1 MNTDVTNPTQERV
14 SLLPDGPGFRLL
26 NMFREEG
33 HMPQWEEALMPV
45 VEMTLGAFYMLRG
58 VEDAW
63 VQREIISGEAFS
75 AFVHRLL
82 TLAEDDEAYARLISV
97 LETPEILDKIEFRG
111 GMPAESINI
120 LAGFLGF
127 DFEGYY
133 RALCASD
140 FGVEEGSPEEVAD
153 LLEIIRSQYD
163 FGAVFV
169 EPILAYLESLRRLEQ
184 SSGVGGMIN

>member
-1 MNTDVTNPTQERV
+1 MDTDVTNPTQERV

-45 VEMTLGAFYMLRG
+45 VEMTLGALYMLRG
-58 VEDAW
+58 VEDVW
-63 VQREIISGEAFS
+63 VHREIISGEAFS
-75 AFVHRLL
+75 AFIHRLL
-82 TLAEDDEAYARLISV
+82 TLVENDEAYARLTSV

-169 EPILAYLESLRRLEQ
+169 QPILAYLESLRRLEQ